1 MVNVPERV
9 SGIVTDDSIPLK
21 GCEKTTVPSS
31 ASNSIPQNENWLPHE
46 NVCPSMWRVTG
57 GAKNVVR
64 LFLGTEK
71 DSFASLGSNTVFW
84 SSALILINGRQSNN
98 ADKIIFFMCY
108 FCLIK
113 VVANLGKDF
122 Y

>member
-9 SGIVTDDSIPLK
+9 SGIDTDDSIPLN

-31 ASNSIPQNENWLPHE
+31 ASNSMPQNENWLPHE
-46 NVCPSMWRVTG
+46 NLCPSIWRVTG

-64 LFLGTEK
+64 LLSGIED
-71 DSFASLGSNTVFW
+71 DSSTSLGNNTVFW

-98 ADKIIFFMCY
+98 ADKIIFFMY
-108 FCLIK
+108 
-113 VVANLGKDF
+113 
-122 Y
+122 

>member
-9 SGIVTDDSIPLK
+9 SGIVTDDSMPLR

-31 ASNSIPQNENWLPHE
+31 VSNSMPQNENWLPHE
-46 NVCPSMWRVTG
+46 NLCPSIWRVTG

-71 DSFASLGSNTVFW
+71 DSLASLGSNTVFW

-98 ADKIIFFMCY
+98 ADKIIFFMY
-108 FCLIK
+108 
-113 VVANLGKDF
+113 
-122 Y
+122 